1 MNEFL
6 AKIFEA
12 FKAKSPKLAAAIILI
27 LGSIVYW
34 AQNGLSELIGYDLS
48 IYVKYIAIALGFLQG
63 AHTTD
68 ILKPPAIKK

>member
-1 MNEFL
+1 MNEIL

-12 FKAKSPKLAAAIILI
+12 FKAKSPKTAAVIILI
-27 LGSIVYW
+27 LGSVVYW
-34 AQNGLSELIGYDLS
+34 SQNGLSDLIGYDLS
-48 IYVKYIAIALGFLQG
+48 TITKYVAIALGFLTG